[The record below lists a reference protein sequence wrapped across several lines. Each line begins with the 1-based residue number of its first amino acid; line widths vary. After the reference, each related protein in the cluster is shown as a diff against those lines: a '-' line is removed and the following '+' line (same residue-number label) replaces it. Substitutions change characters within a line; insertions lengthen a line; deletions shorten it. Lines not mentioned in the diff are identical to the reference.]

1 MSPPHLLTRRKSE
14 KEATRIYW
22 IFESFRTKVAPEP
35 KHVVRQGVQTQL
47 LKPGGIVHESL
58 PSTPKNML
66 TLFRT
71 HRRALITF
79 VFAGVLATVILA
91 QIGPRLASIYL
102 GAGGPVPGAR
112 PVDAAVY
119 QRDYTSKGIDNF
131 VRVGMVKIECPSRLK
146 ISGSAYVN
154 LSFKP
159 LNESPAESEEVSA
172 KLVTNDFEVVP
183 TPRAMPENG
192 EYKYQWTWLIT
203 PKQSGDRL
211 LTMWVEPDIK
221 LDLDNDSGLTLNAS
235 KTQVLA
241 PITVV
246 SDLGLTKTQSSVAQA
261 IGAILGLIG
270 TVTGYSFLKN
280 YFQGNV
286 EPKTKSSGRRSK
298 K

>member
-1 MSPPHLLTRRKSE
+1 MP
-14 KEATRIYW
+14 
-22 IFESFRTKVAPEP
+22 
-35 KHVVRQGVQTQL
+35 
-47 LKPGGIVHESL
+47 
-58 PSTPKNML
+58 

-71 HRRALITF
+71 HRRAFITY
-79 VFAGVLATVILA
+79 VFAGVLATLILA

-102 GAGGPVPGAR
+102 RAGGPIPGPR

-119 QRDYTSKGIDNF
+119 QRDYSSKGIDNF
-131 VRVGMVKIECPSRLK
+131 IRVGMVKIECPSRLK
-146 ISGSAYVN
+146 ISGSAYVS

-159 LNESPAESEEVSA
+159 LNESPAESETVSA
-172 KLVTNDFEVVP
+172 KLVTNDFDVVA
-183 TPRAMPENG
+183 TPRAMLENN
-192 EYKYQWTWLIT
+192 EYRYQWTWLIT

-221 LDLDNDSGLTLNAS
+221 LDLDQATGLSLNAG

-246 SDLGLTKTQSSVAQA
+246 SELGLTKTQSSVAQA

-280 YFQGNV
+280 YFQGNAQ
-286 EPKTKSSGRRSK
+286 PKAKSPGRRSK